1 MQVSPGLALYNA
13 KKVRDMQM
21 GVRALTQGD
30 FRAGWNYYK
39 SRNQIQWF
47 DRRFKMPVWEGQDI
61 KGKRLLLMYE
71 QGMGEQIYFSSIVPE
86 LVDKGVEVI
95 LEVDERLVTLMRR
108 SFPQVTVIPYQFPPD
123 EACYTA
129 DFQCFLGTAFGYLR
143 PDFESYPV
151 HRGYLKPDYTR
162 FPGIK
167 SGWIGLSWF
176 SNAQH
181 FAKTKNIPFEYWSNL
196 VNNDKYPVMSVQYG
210 SYREPITRMINDIT
224 YNIEDC
230 AALLSKCSKVVTV
243 SNTVAHLAGA
253 MGLETYVLVP
263 NGIGRHFYWY
273 PERDFVPNYPTA
285 GAYMQMPAKDWKPCV
300 DYITKIVL
308 DK

>member
-1 MQVSPGLALYNA
+1 MQVKRELALYNA
-13 KKVRDMQM
+13 SKVKQMQH
-21 GVRALTQGD
+21 GVRSLLSGNFAV
-30 FRAGWNYYK
+30 GWDQYK
-39 SRNQIQWF
+39 ARSQIHWYHK
-47 DRRFKMPVWEGQDI
+47 RFKIPEWEGQDI
-61 KGKRLLLMYE
+61 RGKRLLLMYE
-71 QGMGEQIYFSSIVPE
+71 QGMGEQIYFSAVIPE
-86 LVDKGVEVI
+86 LVAMGIDVI
-95 LEVDERLVTLMRR
+95 LEVDERLVTLMQR
-108 SFPQVTVIPYQFPPD
+108 SFPEITVIGYQFPFD

-129 DFQCFLGTAFGYLR
+129 DFQVFLGTAFGYLR
-143 PDFESYPV
+143 PTFESYPD

-167 SGWIGLSWF
+167 SGWLGLSWF

-181 FAKTKNIPFEYWSNL
+181 YASSKNIPFEYLTKL
-196 VNNDKYPVMSVQYG
+196 VNNDKYPAMSVQYG
-210 SYREPITRMINDIT
+210 SYREPITRMVNDIT

-285 GAYMQMPAKDWKPCV
+285 GAYMQMPAKNWKPCV
-300 DYITKIVL
+300 DYITKIIL